1 MKARNGLMF
10 VIMYLAATS
19 VSFSQIKIA
28 PVLDLI
34 CASCGVTYA
43 ETSWLMSVFTIAG
56 IVLAIPAGGLI
67 AKYGP
72 KKIFS
77 LVLVVSLLG
86 NIMGALSIANFPLL
100 LASRIIE
107 GALRH
112 GEHRGCR
119 IH

>member
-43 ETSWLMSVFTIAG
+43 ETSWLMSVFTIAASFLRFLQVALLQNTG
-56 IVLAIPAGGLI
+56 RRRFLAWFWSYPFLAI
-67 AKYGP
+67 
-72 KKIFS
+72 
-77 LVLVVSLLG
+77 
-86 NIMGALSIANFPLL
+86 
-100 LASRIIE
+100 
-107 GALRH
+107 
-112 GEHRGCR
+112 
-119 IH
+119 

>member
-86 NIMGALSIANFPLL
+86 NIMGAEHREFSIAP
-100 LASRIIE
+100 
-107 GALRH
+107 
-112 GEHRGCR
+112 GEPHY
-119 IH
+119 